1 MSLVTEGTTFSLLTA
16 VKTLQHKADPD
27 GLYVQDILATFGS
40 RSHAFLVLFFSI
52 PFIQPVPLAGLSTIM
67 GSVIMLLG
75 LFLALGRAPWLPERV
90 LRRHIQP
97 HIIQSICRGIIRVLE
112 KTEKII
118 RPRLGGLVLAR
129 GIEILNGSLILL
141 FAFLLALPLPIP
153 FTNSVPAYFLILN
166 ALAWLEGDGV
176 LLLISY
182 VVAIAGI
189 IFFLSLGVGAIEIL
203 DYIRLKLQL
212 LL

>member
-52 PFIQPVPLAGLSTIM
+52 PFVQPVPLAGLSTIV

-75 LFLALGRAPWLPERV
+75 LFLALGRAPWLPEKI
-90 LRRHIQP
+90 LRRHIQS
-97 HIIQSICRGIIRVLE
+97 HIIQSVCRGIIRVLE

-129 GIEILNGSLILL
+129 GVEILNGSLILL

-182 VVAIAGI
+182 AVAIAGI
-189 IFFLSLGVGAIEIL
+189 IFFLGLGVGAAEIL
-203 DYIRLKLQL
+203 DYLYLKLQL

>member
-203 DYIRLKLQL
+203 DYIRLNLQL